1 MVHSEIQMKQY
12 TNGEFQRTQT
22 VTLES
27 WEDLRFFKPPHSQK
41 ALDCF
46 AEIYRKHL
54 IPACPWLFGNLVLFM
69 LPEDMEVPFSRC
81 TPKHGMVAD
90 SLTAAT
96 AALQAGV
103 TIVNGRPVFRNLQV
117 ESFYRQLES
126 RGCIRIVK
134 GKLPTTRF
142 LPVENRAGFLTETA
156 QTAMKVNASFFIMDP
171 FDCASIYDH
180 IGTPFGLCVKDG
192 MVLRPPLFGREA
204 LLVDKE
210 GEIRV
215 EPVDVRNLDICIGGK
230 TYRHGVNA
238 QVYSRPDSNRTPPC
252 VGTKLVIVER
262 KVVAVCS
269 SRRVKIPASG
279 FVLRIDDGVN
289 ISPGAEVSYGGM
301 EGIQFGIQVGNSI
314 LIDGE
319 KTLSFRSRFYNI
331 RHFQRVPF
339 PPSLYPM
346 DFRKARAARI
356 ALGTNADGKPMI
368 LWAEGAPKIGYVP
381 GQDSCG
387 ASLSEMAELCEEAGM
402 VSAVNLDGGGS
413 AQILLQGRRQLL
425 ISDRL
430 GIDENERPVPLALVV
445 E

>member
-1 MVHSEIQMKQY
+1 MHSEVRMKQY
-12 TNGEFQRTQT
+12 ANGEFQRTQT
-22 VTLES
+22 VTLDS
-27 WEDLRFFKPPHSQK
+27 WENLRFFEPPHSQK
-41 ALDCF
+41 ALDSF

-54 IPACPWLFGNLVLFM
+54 IPACPWLFGNLVLFS
-69 LPEDMEVPFSRC
+69 LPEDLEIPFSFC
-81 TPKHGMVAD
+81 TKKHGTVAD
-90 SLTAAT
+90 SLTAT
-96 AALQAGV
+96 VSALQAGV
-103 TIVNGRPVFRNLQV
+103 KIVNGRPVFRNPQV

-126 RGCIRIVK
+126 RNCIRIVK

-142 LPVENRAGFLTETA
+142 LPVGNRAGFLTETA
-156 QTAMKVNASFFIMDP
+156 QTNLKVNASFFIMDP

-204 LLVDKE
+204 LLVDRN
-210 GEIRV
+210 GNIRV
-215 EPVDVRNLDICIGGK
+215 EPVDVRDLDICIGGK

-238 QVYSRPDSNRTPPC
+238 QVFSRPDSNRTPPRD
-252 VGTKLVIVER
+252 GTKLVIVER
-262 KVVAVCS
+262 KVMAVCN
-269 SRRVKIPASG
+269 SRRVRIPASG
-279 FVLRIDDGVN
+279 FVLRVEDGEN
-289 ISPGAEVSYGGM
+289 IAPGAEVSYGGM
-301 EGIQFGIQVGNSI
+301 EGVRFGIQVGNSI
-314 LIDGE
+314 LVNGE
-319 KTLSFRSRFYNI
+319 KTRSFRSRFYNI

-356 ALGTNADGKPMI
+356 ALGADADGKPVI

-387 ASLSEMAELCEEAGM
+387 ASLSEMAELCHEAGM
-402 VSAVNLDGGGS
+402 VNAVNLDGGGS
-413 AQILLQGRRQLL
+413 AQILLQGRRELL

-430 GIDENERPVPLALVV
+430 GMDERERPVPLALVV